1 MNTFEDIS
9 QEELTVFLQEA
20 DEQLQLLDEDL
31 IRLEKEGADQELLQE
46 IFRAAHT
53 LKGSS
58 AMVGLEDM
66 SKVAH
71 SAETVL
77 DKLRN
82 GLLDIDTDVIDALL
96 HSLDVLKILREN
108 MLGNGEP
115 PEIGPVRA
123 ELERIATGD
132 NRVNKTSENKQAD
145 INDELLAEAR
155 GSMQEDDVLL
165 VIQADISPESPFP
178 AVRMFQVLDELSRH
192 GTVVNSLP
200 ARETI
205 EAGCDDK
212 AIQVCLSSHEP
223 EDEIRASLTEIPEV
237 IRIEVK
243 TDDGNSRESLS
254 RGTTEERTTVP
265 AENERAR
272 KSGPVATQTSQTVR
286 VDVKLLD
293 DLMNNVGEMVIE
305 RNKIRQSIRLLE
317 AQYEGNETITALR
330 DTSARIIKL
339 VSELQENVLQARMLP
354 IGTVFNGFPR
364 LIRDISQKMGKKVEL
379 MTDGQETELDRTILE
394 QIRDPLVHLL
404 RNAVDHGI
412 EKPEDR
418 LAAGKQEKGVI
429 LLSAYQ
435 EQNYIIIVVED
446 DGHGIDIDKVKQKS
460 VEQGQIS
467 SEEAERM
474 SDEDAMRLIFRSGL
488 STAQQV
494 TEVSGRGVGMDVVH
508 TNIESVGGAVS
519 IESKLGEGTRF
530 TIRLPLTLATI
541 NGLLVACGGT
551 TYVIPMASLVEV
563 LKLKKED
570 IESISGKKI
579 IRVREQLLPLHGLD
593 STLEQCSHQNNGEE
607 SILVVIIRSGAR
619 AAGIIVDSVME
630 TQETVVKSLGKYV
643 GTIKGIAGATI
654 LGDGRVALILD
665 TATLISGITT
675 N

>member
-1 MNTFEDIS
+1 MNIFEDIS
-9 QEELTVFLQEA
+9 QEELAVFLQEA

-66 SKVAH
+66 SRVAH

-82 GLLDIDTDVIDALL
+82 GLLDIDTNVIDALL

-108 MLGNGEP
+108 MLGNSEP
-115 PEIGPVRA
+115 VDIGPVRS
-123 ELERIATGD
+123 ELEHIASGHPGTEAGE
-132 NRVNKTSENKQAD
+132 KKQTVISQDFLSTARET
-145 INDELLAEAR
+145 IKPDETLYVVQAEVYP
-155 GSMQEDDVLL
+155 D
-165 VIQADISPESPFP
+165 SPFP
-178 AVRMFQVLDELSRH
+178 SVRLFQILDELSRH
-192 GTVVNSLP
+192 GHIANSQP
-200 ARETI
+200 GREAI
-205 EAGCDDK
+205 ESGCEDK
-212 AIQVCLSSHEP
+212 AVQVCLSSTEP
-223 EDEIRASLTEIPEV
+223 EESIRSSLADIPEITRMEIRTINDDPAEV
-237 IRIEVK
+237 PSHD
-243 TDDGNSRESLS
+243 TDRSRTNEPVQ
-254 RGTTEERTTVP
+254 RERTG
-265 AENERAR
+265 
-272 KSGPVATQTSQTVR
+272 KSGPTVTQPSQTVR

-317 AQYEGNETITALR
+317 AQYDGNDTIIALR

-364 LIRDISQKMGKKVEL
+364 LIRDISQKINKKVEL
-379 MTDGQETELDRTILE
+379 MIDGQETELDRTILE

-412 EKPEDR
+412 EKAEDR

-446 DGHGIDIDKVKQKS
+446 DGRGIDIAKVKQKS
-460 VEQGQIS
+460 LEQGTITP
-467 SEEAERM
+467 EEAEHM
-474 SDEDAMRLIFRSGL
+474 ADEDAMRLIFRSGL

-541 NGLLVACGGT
+541 NGLLVACAGT

-563 LKLKKED
+563 LKLKKEN
-570 IESISGKKI
+570 IESISGKDV
-579 IRVREQLLPLHGLD
+579 IRVRGQLLPLHKLD
-593 STLEQCSHQNNGEE
+593 STLEQCLQMKNREE
-607 SILVVIIRSGAR
+607 EILVVIIRSGTR
-619 AAGIIVDSVME
+619 AAGITVDSVME